1 MHLSRYSGHHQA
13 EGLDWRQFRW
23 PVLVAKFVSSGDIQR
38 TYAIH
43 EKTLRSWADS

>member
-1 MHLSRYSGHHQA
+1 ML
-13 EGLDWRQFRW
+13 LDGDAKEDPYLRQ
-23 PVLVAKFVSSGDIQR
+23 FVSSGDIQR